1 MVVGKFK
8 PRFIRRARVKAA
20 TPLNTTFGAE
30 TFKAVS
36 TESKLTELE
45 MLITE
50 WCIKYPPSMSPHKF
64 MREVKMF
71 SNHKVASYI
80 KAAPTVLWQERRREY
95 QNMITKDMVKSQLDF
110 VTEMND
116 MHIRASK
123 LGLAKAV
130 ELLSKMVIESYRDK
144 TGAICFTRFKPSD
157 VKSCLESIAVAQRIQ
172 RTALG
177 LPSDEG
183 AITVWQQLNINQR
196 AIDHVSEG
204 PGDTAS
210 ISQVENAFSYDEL
223 KVLIEAQRKGLLPV
237 GVTIDVS
244 ASSDRQDL
252 DS

>member
-1 MVVGKFK
+1 MIK
-8 PRFIRRARVKAA
+8 PKFIRRRKVRAA
-20 TPLNTTFGAE
+20 TPLNTTFGSDK
-30 TFKAVS
+30 FKAVT

-64 MREVKMF
+64 LREVKHF
-71 SNHKVASYI
+71 SNPKVASYI

-95 QNMITKDMVKSQLDF
+95 QNMITKDMVKGQLDF

-130 ELLSKMVIESYRDK
+130 ELLTKMVIEPFKDK
-144 TGAICFTRFKPSD
+144 NGTICFSKFKPSD
-157 VKSCLESIAVAQRIQ
+157 VKSCLESIAIAQRIQ

-183 AITVWQQLNINQR
+183 SITVWNQLNINAR
-196 AIDHVSEG
+196 AQDQLAEG
-204 PGDTAS
+204 DGNHAS

-223 KVLIEAQRKGLLPV
+223 KVLIEAQRQGLLPV
-237 GVTIDVS
+237 GVTIDVG
-244 ASSDRQDL
+244 DRQDL